1 MTVDVA
7 KVDEPT
13 LALLSAISK
22 EKGQEHWKIFD
33 KSVNVAK
40 FQEWLSE
47 MRARNPDDKICLFMD
62 QLSSHTSERSK
73 KYMKDLGFRYVYN
86 VGYSPQYNPIE
97 LVFSK
102 VKHSFKALRA
112 KKLAGVIQNNHRSC
126 VEMAVKSVRKKDIIN
141 CVDHVLKLIT

>member
-1 MTVDVA
+1 M
-7 KVDEPT
+7 
-13 LALLSAISK
+13 ALLSAISK

-73 KYMKDLGFRYVYN
+73 KHMKDLGFRYVYN
-86 VGYSPQYNPIE
+86 VGYEPPVQPD
-97 LVFSK
+97 
-102 VKHSFKALRA
+102 R
-112 KKLAGVIQNNHRSC
+112 AGVQQSKTFIQSVTSKETGRSHTEQPPVMC
-126 VEMAVKSVRKKDIIN
+126 RNGSEKCEEERY
-141 CVDHVLKLIT
+141 H